1 MREGVSAMPSIA
13 ARAAAAKA
21 ASAAA
26 KITVLRFNAQE
37 ALICAM
43 VLMGASDRSISDA
56 ELGMMS
62 RLVQELPV
70 FADFNAGEI
79 EVVTEAV
86 LGLLDEGD
94 GLDRACAM
102 IREALPQRLR
112 ETAYLLACEVAAAD
126 GDATQEELR
135 FLQDLRIALD
145 LDRLIAGAIER
156 AARARYQVI

>member
-1 MREGVSAMPSIA
+1 MPA
-13 ARAAAAKA
+13 A

-26 KITVLRFNAQE
+26 AAAVNDAAPRRGAAGVTVLRFNVQE

-86 LGLLDEGD
+86 LRLLDQSD
-94 GLDRACAM
+94 GLDRATVM
-102 IREALPQRLR
+102 IRDALPPRLR

-126 GDATQEELR
+126 GDATQEELQ

-145 LDRLIAGAIER
+145 LDRLVAGAIER
-156 AARARYQVI
+156 AAKARYQVI